1 MLKLLEG
8 GGEELFGVGQLI
20 RPIVTFLYFET
31 LRDISVQGFPHS
43 DRLMFGWRVE
53 HFLCYFY
60 NARILVPLFSKLL
73 KSMFLYS

>member
-43 DRLMFGWRVE
+43 DRLMFG
-53 HFLCYFY
+53 
-60 NARILVPLFSKLL
+60 
-73 KSMFLYS
+73 